1 MEFRDVQD
9 WAIAPSSSTELNQV
23 MLELKERV
31 RLMMY
36 GRKSAAIFLR
46 HENASK
52 SSSDNPN
59 ARRDDNNYCQKHFQ
73 TIIINPLYRRKL
85 KDRVV
90 CVMDDYLTNGNTF
103 ETLRNLLVACKVK
116 KIIFVA
122 IGKFIHRDENCYSK
136 KIFSIEGDVYQPG
149 YTATYQ
155 SKELLFFNVNNEV
168 KRDVAQLTT
177 LASKLDVIRNPFFV
191 VTNTE

>member
-73 TIIINPLYRRKL
+73 TIIVNPLYRGKL

-103 ETLRNLLVACKVK
+103 ETLRNLLVACRVK

-177 LASKLDVIRNPFFV
+177 LASKLN
-191 VTNTE
+191 

>member
-23 MLELKERV
+23 MWDIKERV
-31 RLMMY
+31 REMMY
-36 GRKSAAIFLR
+36 GRKHKAIFLR
-46 HENASK
+46 HTAAGK
-52 SSSDNPN
+52 SRYDNQN
-59 ARRDDNNYCQKHFQ
+59 ARRYDNNYCQKHFR
-73 TIIINPLYRRKL
+73 TIIINPFYKKKL

-103 ETLRNLLVACKVK
+103 ETLRNLLVACNVK

-122 IGKFIHRDENCYSK
+122 IGKFIRSDENCYSK
-136 KIFSIEGDVYQPG
+136 KIFHIEGDVYQPG

-155 SKELLFFNVNNEV
+155 SEERLSFDVNNEV
-168 KRDVAQLTT
+168 RRDVAQLTT
-177 LASKLDVIRNPFFV
+177 LASKLK
-191 VTNTE
+191 